1 MNYQDI
7 CSQVAGLAIETGK
20 YIRTEIANFDSSRIE
35 TKGKNDFVSYVDKTT
50 EKKLVEKLSRIVP
63 EAGFIAEEGTR
74 SDRGEVYNWIVDP
87 LDGTTNFIHG
97 LFPVCIS
104 IALREN
110 GKTVVGVVYEIGLGE
125 CFTASLGGGAFLN
138 GKPIHVSA
146 RKTLRESLVGTGFPC
161 SDYSKLHSFMK
172 SMDYL
177 MQNTHG
183 MRRIG
188 SAAADLIYVACG
200 RFDCFY
206 EYGLSPW
213 DVAAGAFIVEEAGG
227 RVSDFSGGGNY
238 IFGKEILAAN
248 AEVFGEFV
256 AKVKSFME

>member
-1 MNYQDI
+1 MDYKDI
-7 CSQVAGLAIETGK
+7 CKQVADLAIETGK
-20 YIRTEIANFDSSRIE
+20 YIRSEIAGFDSSKIE

-50 EKKLVEKLSRIVP
+50 EKKLVEKLSQIVP

-97 LFPVCIS
+97 LYPVCIS
-104 IALREN
+104 IALQEN

-125 CFTASLGGGAFLN
+125 CYTASLGDGACMN
-138 GKPIHVSA
+138 GKPIYVSE
-146 RKTLRESLVGTGFPC
+146 RKTLKESLVGTGFPY
-161 SDYSKLHSFMK
+161 SDYSKLDSFMK
-172 SMDYL
+172 SMADL

-188 SAAADLIYVACG
+188 SAATDLIYVACG

-227 RVSDFSGGGNY
+227 KVSDFSGGDNY
-238 IFGKEILAAN
+238 IFGREMLAAN
-248 AEVFGEFV
+248 AHVFSEFV
-256 AKVKSFME
+256 NKVKSYME